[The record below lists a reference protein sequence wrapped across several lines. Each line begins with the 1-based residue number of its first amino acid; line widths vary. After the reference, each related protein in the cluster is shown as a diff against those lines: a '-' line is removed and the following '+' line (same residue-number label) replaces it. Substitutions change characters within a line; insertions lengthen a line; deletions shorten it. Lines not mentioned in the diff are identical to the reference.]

1 MIASIYRYMYVST
14 CICVY
19 LHCKIFI
26 YSTYIFTYPVHVYI
40 YGRVYF
46 VPVAEKWMRSSP
58 RNVFSKTSKISERY
72 LLDLLRTK
80 CIVLWFVR
88 DAFRNVCAAP
98 LHGDQDKYMRPV
110 PLVVLCWLSFC
121 SGTSEFTSPKLFS
134 K

>member
-1 MIASIYRYMYVST
+1 MYIYIYIYT
-14 CICVY
+14 YTAIYIYIIVY
-19 LHCKIFI
+19 L
-26 YSTYIFTYPVHVYI
+26 YNAVYT

-110 PLVVLCWLSFC
+110 PLVVLCWLSFF